1 MCQRGESPA
10 PGQGA
15 ISPVPYFGVLI
26 TVYLGWGWVN
36 SLAGWGGHW
45 TFSWRGRLSLLVA
58 NLLPNSSQASGFRL
72 ELHHQLSWVSRS
84 KTADGETSQP
94 SQLHEP
100 FPPNKSLYI
109 IGFRMEETYVYLWL
123 IHVDVWQKST
133 RYCKA
138 IILQLKKKKK
148 NKAKIRISLL
158 LVLFFWRA
166 LTNPSPY
173 CHTVHLSFLAALSST

>member
-1 MCQRGESPA
+1 MEYWWTFNEPNGHQRLPKYMTVWGVHMCQRGESPA

-138 IILQLKKKKK
+138 IILQLK
-148 NKAKIRISLL
+148 
-158 LVLFFWRA
+158 
-166 LTNPSPY
+166 
-173 CHTVHLSFLAALSST
+173 